1 MKYLPTLALLAFIL
15 FLGYALWQLDKKL
28 QQQTSILDSNH
39 IELQLNKRTVA
50 LLNDSIRQKD
60 SLLAVYRIE
69 REALEKEVSLLRAKY
84 EEVRPYRS
92 SRSVDTLHVIIGLC
106 DSTVVGQDSL
116 IRFLNDE
123 LNMQFELTELQRIR
137 GDTLQFALEK
147 SEMVI
152 EEVEQKSAK
161 ELRREKWKRRLQVA
175 GMAIL
180 AVLVSLLK

>member
-1 MKYLPTLALLAFIL
+1 MKHLPILVLFAFIL
-15 FLGYALWQLDKKL
+15 FLGYGLWQLDGKL
-28 QQQTSILDSNH
+28 QQQTSTLDSNR
-39 IELQLNKRTVA
+39 IELQLNKRAVA

-60 SLLAVYRIE
+60 SLLVAYRIE

-84 EEVRPYRS
+84 EEVRPYRGS
-92 SRSVDTLHVIIGLC
+92 KSVDTLHVIIGLC

-116 IRFLNDE
+116 IHFLNDE
-123 LNMQFELTELQRIR
+123 LNMQFELTELQKMR

-152 EEVEQKSAK
+152 EEVEKRSAK

-175 GMAIL
+175 GVAIL
-180 AVLVSLLK
+180 AVLIGLLK